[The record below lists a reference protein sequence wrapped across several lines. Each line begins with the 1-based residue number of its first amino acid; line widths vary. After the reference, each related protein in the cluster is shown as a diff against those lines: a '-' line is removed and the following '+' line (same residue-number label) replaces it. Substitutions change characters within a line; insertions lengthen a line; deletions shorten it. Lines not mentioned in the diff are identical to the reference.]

1 MNHKPYLDV
10 LRALRALPGV
20 KKVFV
25 RSGVRF
31 DYVMA
36 DSDDTFLRE
45 LSQYHVSGQL
55 RVAPEHVSDAV
66 LYAVIGKPKNRS
78 VPGVLQEVRSHKRQA
93 RAEEAVRG
101 AVFDEL
107 ASGVYAERGH

>member
-1 MNHKPYLDV
+1 MRAQACLFPEPCKKLEVNHKPYLDV

-20 KKVFV
+20 KVFV

-66 LYAVIGKPKNRS
+66 LSVMGKPKTKCTRRFAGS
-78 VPGVLQEVRSHKRQA
+78 SKP
-93 RAEEAVRG
+93 
-101 AVFDEL
+101 
-107 ASGVYAERGH
+107 